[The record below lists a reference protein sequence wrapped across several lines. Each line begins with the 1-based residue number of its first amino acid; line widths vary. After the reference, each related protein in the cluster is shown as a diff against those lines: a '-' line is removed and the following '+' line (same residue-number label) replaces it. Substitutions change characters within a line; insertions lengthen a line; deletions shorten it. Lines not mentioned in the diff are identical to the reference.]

1 MSGPEFPQE
10 GWLIHKAGR
19 GWYRPDAHGYTSDPL
34 QAGRFSYNDA
44 MEYSHPNG
52 PTGPRDG
59 ITIKHE
65 CEVQKYVRL
74 DPAALAALPEV
85 QAMIAEAVA
94 KEREACA
101 QVGYVTCAE
110 TRHVKLGDAVSKA
123 ILART
128 EWITVTVPQ
137 DIGDTLDD
145 LLDFAWNCDASK
157 RGEG

>member
-1 MSGPEFPQE
+1 MSGPDRIFVANDVSCNDESLKPIIAARE
-10 GWLIHKAGR
+10 
-19 GWYRPDAHGYTSDPL
+19 PDWC
-34 QAGRFSYNDA
+34 FST
-44 MEYSHPNG
+44 E
-52 PTGPRDG
+52 
-59 ITIKHE
+59 
-65 CEVQKYVRL
+65 YVRR
-74 DPAALAALPEV
+74 DRDALAALPEV
-85 QAMIAEAVA
+85 QAMIADAVA

-123 ILART
+123 ILARA